1 MKNMI
6 VSRGDYS
13 QLNGKNKLHHQ
24 PEFYNSG
31 PVEKKQKCTQG
42 PACHKD
48 NDVRK
53 MAQSLHHSWV
63 ACQNPVSGSFISATP
78 LQLKNTSSLGSPTW
92 LFGSKP
98 VLWQPEDKLLGT
110 LG

>member
-1 MKNMI
+1 MEK
-6 VSRGDYS
+6 
-13 QLNGKNKLHHQ
+13 KLHHQ

-48 NDVRK
+48 NDDRK
-53 MAQSLHHSWV
+53 MAQSLHHS
-63 ACQNPVSGSFISATP
+63 SATEKH
-78 LQLKNTSSLGSPTW
+78 QQ
-92 LFGSKP
+92 FGIPSYRSKP
-98 VLWQPEDKLLGT
+98 VLWLQPEDKLLGT